1 MFSSPLLARLSQ
13 SKRPIPHSSR
23 LLEIGAMAIILA
35 AGFGTNL
42 IIGSNHD
49 VYAQEE
55 GQDEITTNYD
65 TGLILCNSNDN
76 TPQQCDVPFRV
87 TI

>member
-1 MFSSPLLARLSQ
+1 
-13 SKRPIPHSSR
+13 
-23 LLEIGAMAIILA
+23 MAIMLVVA

-42 IIGSNHD
+42 VMGNNHN
-49 VYAQEE
+49 VYAQE
-55 GQDEITTNYD
+55 GQEEITATYD

-87 TI
+87 TIETASVLKVVLLFYLKPAPL